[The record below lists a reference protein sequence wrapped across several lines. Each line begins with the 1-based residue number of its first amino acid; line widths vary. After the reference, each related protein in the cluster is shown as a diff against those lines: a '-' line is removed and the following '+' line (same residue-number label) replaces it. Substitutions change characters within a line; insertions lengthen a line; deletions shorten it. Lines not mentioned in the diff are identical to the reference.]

1 MLPASAVAL
10 LIPISMAQAF
20 MAPAIPSGAM
30 AMTAGLMA
38 GIAVEMVVV
47 TAAAVI
53 EDFNDTTA
61 LMNGLPTVQNLAQK
75 MNISPGYLSD
85 LLRSLTGHNAQQH
98 IHYKLIE
105 KAKVFLSTTNMSVS
119 EVAYQLGFE
128 HPQSFSKLFRTK
140 EKRSPLEFRQ
150 SFN

>member
-1 MLPASAVAL
+1 
-10 LIPISMAQAF
+10 MAQAF

-61 LMNGLPTVQNLAQK
+61 LMNGLPTVRNLAQK

-105 KAKVFLSTTNMSVS
+105 RAKVLLSTTNMSVS